1 MSVENVLLQMAD
13 KLSAVEQEI
22 RNACKDHV
30 AFREYRDWDSALD
43 IADILGIYA
52 RAMMGMI
59 EAERHVHPQSKR
71 VGDPGSQHSDVTEG
85 YAVSPVSDSHI
96 VAPHTSEM
104 LHVGG
109 GIRVENLG
117 DIPVVVTAQ
126 PILHEGGSP
135 G

>member
-1 MSVENVLLQMAD
+1 MSVENVLLQMVD
-13 KLSAVEQEI
+13 ELSAVEQEI
-22 RNACKDHV
+22 RNTCKDHR
-30 AFREYRDWDSALD
+30 AFREYRDWDAALD
-43 IADILGIYA
+43 IADNLGIYA

-59 EAERHVHPQSKR
+59 KAELYVRPQSKR

-126 PILHEGGSP
+126 PILHEGDSP